1 MSMFLVNE
9 LVFDDQTRKQMTKSE
24 LNTGVTYSRFWK

>member
-1 MSMFLVNE
+1 MFLVNE
-9 LVFDDQTRKQMTKSE
+9 LVLDDKTRKEMTRSE